1 MTYNVMKGLHRE
13 KYNVF
18 TLLLS
23 SAVISSRNMRYHHS
37 SESIVGYRTAPQNLA
52 TCNKCALFLNINQFQ
67 EWQLLV
73 EW

>member
-1 MTYNVMKGLHRE
+1 MQWKFFSGK
-13 KYNVF
+13 KYYVF

-23 SAVISSRNMRYHHS
+23 SAVISSRKMRYHHS
-37 SESIVGYRTAPQNLA
+37 FEGIVGYKIGPQKLA

-67 EWQLLV
+67 EWQLLA